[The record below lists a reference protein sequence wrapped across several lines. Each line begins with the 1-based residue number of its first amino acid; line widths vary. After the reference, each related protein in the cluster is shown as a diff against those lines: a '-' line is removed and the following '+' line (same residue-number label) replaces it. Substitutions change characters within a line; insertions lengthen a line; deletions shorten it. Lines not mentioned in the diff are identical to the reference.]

1 MLCLSPGLNAQVRKQ
16 QKVHSRVTSLFVDG
30 SSGNVDSVGIWR
42 SLSDMDLSAMGKE
55 ACRANKGGTL
65 EEDPEAEADLGGR
78 CLITEKEETESS
90 DDNTTQY
97 SIHPPFDF
105 PYFLLLQ
112 GYSHRQVS
120 FFFWAIFYSV
130 LSLQTVF
137 FTDMFYTLHLML
149 LEYLLIVV
157 PGFIYVNFFLEREQS
172 NKALIL

>member
-1 MLCLSPGLNAQVRKQ
+1 
-16 QKVHSRVTSLFVDG
+16 
-30 SSGNVDSVGIWR
+30 
-42 SLSDMDLSAMGKE
+42 MDLSAMSKE

-65 EEDPEAEADLGGR
+65 QEDPEAEADLEGR

-120 FFFWAIFYSV
+120 FLHHIFVKYYFALCSRCIQFDGHYSEV
-130 LSLQTVF
+130 CSIRL
-137 FTDMFYTLHLML
+137 
-149 LEYLLIVV
+149 
-157 PGFIYVNFFLEREQS
+157 
-172 NKALIL
+172 